1 MFFVITVAAGLLLF
15 VAGIMDLKSR
25 TVSRGIIVAL
35 FVVCLAGVPVKV
47 LISQIFGLWD
57 IAGGALIGLCAVGLS
72 MMGGEQIGRGDG
84 FVIVAIGLILGFRK
98 CLFAVCVASII
109 MTLVSVIILLLR
121 KGNRN
126 TRLPFLPALFAG
138 YVMCITAAG

>member
-57 IAGGALIGLCAVGLS
+57 IRISEVPFCSVCCIHNYDTCVSYNITFAKRKQKYEAAVSACAVCGVCNVYN
-72 MMGGEQIGRGDG
+72 GGR
-84 FVIVAIGLILGFRK
+84 VK
-98 CLFAVCVASII
+98 
-109 MTLVSVIILLLR
+109 
-121 KGNRN
+121 
-126 TRLPFLPALFAG
+126 
-138 YVMCITAAG
+138 